1 MPSGPVVLV
10 VDDDPDVR
18 DVVTQTLERE
28 GMTVVDASTGA
39 EALRIL
45 AGDPTIDIL
54 LTDIMMPGITGITLA
69 ERAAALRPD
78 LKIVFTSAY
87 AAAGHPPGPL
97 FANRFGSANS
107 SPRSVRSPDTRCAQG
122 PEPGRQVGNRTSERA
137 TAAASAN
144 EPTQRDC

>member
-18 DVVTQTLERE
+18 ELMTQTLERE
-28 GMTVVDASTGA
+28 GMTVVDASSGA

-45 AGDPTIDIL
+45 GRDPTIDIL

-87 AAAGHPPGPL
+87 AAAGHPLGPL
-97 FANRFGSANS
+97 IRKPFRLGDLLATL
-107 SPRSVRSPDTRCAQG
+107 RSIT
-122 PEPGRQVGNRTSERA
+122 
-137 TAAASAN
+137 
-144 EPTQRDC
+144 